1 MQPFGQISVDPER
14 RDGRAGLRDT
24 VFTVSAVLKMLA
36 REGSI
41 DQVVQRVPDLNAADV
56 QACLQYAAER
66 VDHPVP
72 VAVPLG
78 LKVTLSILLALCILF
93 LWVLGSPGAPLW
105 VVALVSLATA
115 FSVWSVVSLRYPIHA
130 RRSRRT

>member
-14 RDGRAGLRDT
+14 RDGRAGLRDS
-24 VFTVSAVLKMLA
+24 VFTVSAVLKILA
-36 REGSI
+36 HEGSI
-41 DQVVQRVPDLNAADV
+41 ERVVQRVPDLSAEDI

-66 VDHPVP
+66 VDHPAP

-78 LKVTLSILLALCILF
+78 LKATLSILLALCILF

-105 VVALVSLATA
+105 AVALVSIATA
-115 FSVWSVVSLRYPIHA
+115 ISVWSVVSIRYPIHT
-130 RRSRRT
+130 RRSRHT